1 MQHSLSLTDVPNH
14 APEYDLAQLLE
25 AGAHF
30 GHQSRKW
37 HPAMK
42 EYIYMEKDGIHIFD
56 LAKTATQ
63 LQQAY
68 NFAYDLGAKGKV
80 LVFVATKRQA
90 RDIAKAA
97 AEDAGAM
104 YITAR
109 WLGGLLT
116 NWEQVYKSLKRMID
130 IEEGLAT
137 DKFKGYTKFERN
149 QMEKEQGRLERF
161 FAGIR
166 KLRQRPD
173 ALFVIDPSR
182 EKNAVKEA
190 VTMNVPIIAL
200 VDSNTDPRPVTVAIP
215 ANDDAVTSIEFIVKA
230 VAEGYKAGRNSKGSK
245 PVAPQAE
252 AKTEKSEK
260 VEETPAKTTTNAAPT
275 ATK

>member
-1 MQHSLSLTDVPNH
+1 MTDTTPVTEVKSH
-14 APEYDLAQLLE
+14 APEYDLTLLLE

-37 HPAMK
+37 HPAMA

-56 LAKTATQ
+56 LAKTAVQ
-63 LQQAY
+63 LQAAY
-68 NFAYDLGAKGKV
+68 DYAYDLGNKGKT

-90 RDIAKAA
+90 REIVKTA

-116 NWEQVYKSLKRMID
+116 NWEQVSKSLKRMID

-137 DKFKGYTKFERN
+137 DRFKGYTKFERN

-161 FAGIR
+161 FNGI
-166 KLRQRPD
+166 KALKQRPD

-190 VTMNVPIIAL
+190 ESTGVPIIGL
-200 VDSNTDPRPVTVAIP
+200 VDSNTDPRALTVAIP
-215 ANDDAVTSIEFIVKA
+215 ANDDAATSIEFIVKA
-230 VAEGYKAGRNSKGSK
+230 VAEGYKAGK
-245 PVAPQAE
+245 
-252 AKTEKSEK
+252 
-260 VEETPAKTTTNAAPT
+260 AAR
-275 ATK
+275 K